1 LTQPDTIALAYNF
14 DEEIDRAGTTS
25 SKWEK
30 YAGRDILPFW
40 VADMEFATPAFIR
53 EAIAERLA
61 HPIIGYT
68 RTPPGLVEAFQAW
81 LARHYDWT
89 VPEEWLVWLPG
100 VVPGIN
106 LTARAVAEPDG
117 AILIPTPVY
126 YPFLAVPG
134 NAGQAELRVPL
145 ARNGQ
150 LWEMDFDALQQAVD
164 DYGPGR
170 PRLLLLSNPQN
181 PTGRA
186 YSQSELT
193 ALADFCL
200 TNDLYLCSD
209 EIHCPIIL
217 DPDLRHTPVA
227 RLDREIAERTVTLFS
242 PTKAYNIPGLPCA
255 VAVIPDTALKRRLLR
270 ARGGLLPDP
279 GPLSYTAS
287 AAAFADSS
295 DYLPELNRYLRG
307 NRDRL
312 AEVVGERMSP
322 VEATYLAWID
332 LTDTPAAGNAG
343 GHFEAFGLGLSNGA
357 DFAGPG
363 FVRFNFACPRAMLER
378 GIERLEPALA
388 ALFEA

>member
-1 LTQPDTIALAYNF
+1 MTF
-14 DEEIDRAGTTS
+14 DFDAQIDRTRTTS
-25 SKWEK
+25 AKWEK

-53 EAIAERLA
+53 EAVVERIEQQ
-61 HPIIGYT
+61 IIGYT
-68 RTPPGLVEAFQAW
+68 RTPPALVESFQTW
-81 LARHYDWT
+81 LARHYGWT
-89 VPEEWLVWLPG
+89 VPEEWLIWLPG

-134 NAGQAELRVPL
+134 NADQTGLRVPL
-145 ARNGQ
+145 TRDRGR
-150 LWEMDFDALQQAVD
+150 WEMDFDALQQAVD
-164 DYGPGR
+164 DHGPGR
-170 PRLLLLSNPQN
+170 AHLLLLSNPQN

-186 YSQSELT
+186 YSQSELVM
-193 ALADFCL
+193 LADFCL
-200 TNDLYLCSD
+200 KNDLILCSD
-209 EIHCPIIL
+209 EIHCPIVL
-217 DPDLRHTPVA
+217 DPDLGHTPIA
-227 RLDREIAERTVTLFS
+227 RLYPEIGERTVTLFS

-255 VAVIPDTALKRRLLR
+255 VAVIPDESLRRRVLK
-270 ARGGLLPDP
+270 ARVGLLPDV
-279 GPLSYTAS
+279 GPLAYTAS

-295 DYLPELNRYLRG
+295 DYLGELNGYLRG

-312 AEVVGERMSP
+312 AEVVGARMSP

-332 LTDTPAAGNAG
+332 LTDTTAATHAG
-343 GHFEAFGLGLSNGA
+343 AHFESFGLGLSNGA

-363 FVRFNFACPRAMLER
+363 FVRFNFACPRAMLEK

-388 ALFEA
+388 ALADA